1 MRRHTAPLFLLV
13 ALALAHADALEQDAN
28 KPAATPLPA
37 WDQLTPAQR
46 ELLIAPVRDRWNREP
61 ERRPLLMEFA
71 KRWQTMP
78 PPQRE
83 RARQGMRRWEG
94 MTPEQREQA
103 RALFHAVRDMD
114 KDARRAFM
122 DKWRQ
127 MSPQQQAD
135 WVRAHPA
142 PAHPPGE

>member
-13 ALALAHADALEQDAN
+13 ALALAPAAALAQDAN

-46 ELLIAPVRDRWNREP
+46 ELLIAPVRDRW
-61 ERRPLLMEFA
+61 
-71 KRWQTMP
+71 KSMP

-83 RARQGMRRWEG
+83 RARHGMQRWEG

-103 RALFHAVRDMD
+103 RALFHAVRGLD
-114 KDARRAFM
+114 KDARHDFM
-122 DKWRQ
+122 EKWRQ
-127 MSPQQQAD
+127 MTPQQRAE
-135 WVRAHPA
+135 WVKAHPA
-142 PAHPPGE
+142 PERRQPD

>member
-13 ALALAHADALEQDAN
+13 ALALAPAAALAQDAN

-61 ERRPLLMEFA
+61 EKRARFMEYA
-71 KRWQTMP
+71 ERWKSMP

-83 RARQGMRRWEG
+83 RARHGMQRWEG

-103 RALFHAVRDMD
+103 RAQFHAVRGLD
-114 KDARRAFM
+114 KDARHDFM
-122 DKWRQ
+122 EKWRQ
-127 MSPQQQAD
+127 MTPQQRAE
-135 WVRAHPA
+135 WVKAHPA
-142 PAHPPGE
+142 PERRQPD

>member
-1 MRRHTAPLFLLV
+1 MTRRIAALLLATAALTAP
-13 ALALAHADALEQDAN
+13 ALALAQDA
-28 KPAATPLPA
+28 KPDALPA

-61 ERRPLLMEFA
+61 ERRPQFLEFA
-71 KRWQTMP
+71 KRWQSMP
-78 PPQRE
+78 PPQRD
-83 RARQGMRRWEG
+83 RARNGMQRWEG

>member
-1 MRRHTAPLFLLV
+1 MTRRFAILLLAASALTV
-13 ALALAHADALEQDAN
+13 PTFALAQDA
-28 KPAATPLPA
+28 KPDALPA

-61 ERRPLLMEFA
+61 ERRPQLMEFA